1 MNKLWSFGD
10 SWTYGEGVDTNQT
23 FTQLIADSLNLEPLN
38 LGIPGSA
45 NSSIYNKLIHYCINF
60 KPGDLVLINWTSP
73 HRDEFT
79 DRYSFRRSDNKL
91 NFNIRYYPEFLNNTY
106 NKLKGFNFIMTQA
119 FNPIFG
125 YDYSLNTEYHGKN
138 FIEWGKPNNT
148 LVDII
153 SNNWCKENTSNLF
166 MSDFP
171 VKKDFSMFVKDDNHP
186 SAKGHKLIADKLLE
200 YL

>member
-10 SWTYGEGVDTNQT
+10 SWTYGVGVDTNQT

-91 NFNIRYYPEFLNNTY
+91 NFNIKYYPEFLNNTY

-153 SNNWCKENTSNLF
+153 SNNWCKENTNNLF

-171 VKKDFSMFVKDDNHP
+171 VEKDFSMFVKDDNHP

>member
-91 NFNIRYYPEFLNNTY
+91 NFNIKYYPEFLNNTY

-153 SNNWCKENTSNLF
+153 SNKNTNNLF

-171 VKKDFSMFVKDDNHP
+171 VEKDFSMFVKDDNHP